1 MYSTIMG
8 VTEKKVG
15 HLGTGEQVTI
25 LSYRFCMFYIMSF
38 YLFFLWPSNGRLF
51 VFIPSILVP
60 STSSASRI
68 VPGVMPETSEE
79 DTRLYYSDVVTS
91 RPPLGR
97 DYHPG
102 P

>member
-25 LSYRFCMFYIMSF
+25 LSYRFCMFYIM
-38 YLFFLWPSNGRLF
+38 WPSNGRLF

-91 RPPLGR
+91 RSPLGR

>member
-15 HLGTGEQVTI
+15 HFSI